1 VSGDRHVERRLRGVS
16 VEEVCMDAKMRT
28 SGEDV
33 EVGKGGI

>member
-16 VEEVCMDAKMRT
+16 VEEVRMDAKMR